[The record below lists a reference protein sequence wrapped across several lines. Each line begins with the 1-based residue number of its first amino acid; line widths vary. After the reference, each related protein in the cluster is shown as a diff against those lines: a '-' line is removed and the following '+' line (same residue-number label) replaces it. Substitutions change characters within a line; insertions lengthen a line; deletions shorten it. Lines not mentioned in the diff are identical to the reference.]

1 MSDQSWAMEQ
11 LEEAERERPVCRLCG
26 ARTAPVAHEDG
37 SVWLEC
43 TTLSEPKPVLRRVLS
58 LEFLLG
64 HTRRLVV
71 EATPSRQAA

>member
-1 MSDQSWAMEQ
+1 
-11 LEEAERERPVCRLCG
+11 
-26 ARTAPVAHEDG
+26 
-37 SVWLEC
+37 
-43 TTLSEPKPVLRRVLS
+43 VLRRVLS